1 MTTPNLNQLPPISD
15 FDNAY
20 VLAQQAHEQGFRGS
34 TFADLYVWLKSKLDL
49 LGLSNTAGLPETF
62 PTDGD
67 ILSAAD
73 AGQWTILGPG
83 TYHQPGYPSIE
94 VAEGTVVFAQ
104 FDGTQYSIQR
114 EVEMPKNTVK
124 DEVIDNTE
132 AVSGIG
138 VEVYSLPITTV
149 RALPTGAMFLPYDRP
164 DVPNRQLMLIDRNGF
179 SIDVITSGSDK
190 ILPDG
195 FLYVV
200 DDRPDISYQG
210 VILLD
215 KNGLCFPQGSGG
227 SGSNINLDN
236 LLTYKHFGEMEGY
249 PVEAVKDTQD
259 YWQLWEDMLAADPNY
274 VSRVAMRDS
283 SFLDLPIWRYDF
295 KPNKPKIKIL
305 VIGLAHGWEK
315 NISFGWARFFNQ
327 LVNDWKGNDAL
338 TFMRQNV
345 HFITVPLM
353 SPDNFVRNPF
363 NNSDRTRSRQNY
375 ETKWIDA
382 SFVASGDEINITYT
396 QPDFPENELHTFSN
410 YFQERA
416 DDIVGK
422 TGVTVIDSTD
432 TDAVRHNAVYRLK
445 TVVSPGNIVLENDI
459 TVAGTLSGTLKF
471 CVRVDP
477 ERNYPTASWGG
488 FTPRNPTSQPITYY
502 DNKGTK
508 PVSTMENANVVDI
521 ILENP
526 DISTVIDLH
535 SGAGDYVT
543 YLDSY
548 NRDKSFD
555 VLNNMFESLFN
566 VETSTPSNTNP
577 MSNVY
582 VSELLGIP
590 ASLPEWHS
598 SEPPEVGLM
607 TNEQATE
614 LHNWLGNIFYV
625 TSIRNINN
633 KK

>member
-1 MTTPNLNQLPPISD
+1 MTTPNLNQLAPISD

-236 LLTYKHFGEMEGY
+236 LLTYKHFGEMEG
-249 PVEAVKDTQD
+249 
-259 YWQLWEDMLAADPNY
+259 
-274 VSRVAMRDS
+274 
-283 SFLDLPIWRYDF
+283 
-295 KPNKPKIKIL
+295 
-305 VIGLAHGWEK
+305 
-315 NISFGWARFFNQ
+315 
-327 LVNDWKGNDAL
+327 
-338 TFMRQNV
+338 
-345 HFITVPLM
+345 
-353 SPDNFVRNPF
+353 
-363 NNSDRTRSRQNY
+363 
-375 ETKWIDA
+375 
-382 SFVASGDEINITYT
+382 
-396 QPDFPENELHTFSN
+396 
-410 YFQERA
+410 
-416 DDIVGK
+416 
-422 TGVTVIDSTD
+422 
-432 TDAVRHNAVYRLK
+432 
-445 TVVSPGNIVLENDI
+445 
-459 TVAGTLSGTLKF
+459 
-471 CVRVDP
+471 
-477 ERNYPTASWGG
+477 
-488 FTPRNPTSQPITYY
+488 
-502 DNKGTK
+502 
-508 PVSTMENANVVDI
+508 
-521 ILENP
+521 
-526 DISTVIDLH
+526 
-535 SGAGDYVT
+535 
-543 YLDSY
+543 
-548 NRDKSFD
+548 
-555 VLNNMFESLFN
+555 
-566 VETSTPSNTNP
+566 
-577 MSNVY
+577 
-582 VSELLGIP
+582 
-590 ASLPEWHS
+590 
-598 SEPPEVGLM
+598 
-607 TNEQATE
+607 
-614 LHNWLGNIFYV
+614 
-625 TSIRNINN
+625 
-633 KK
+633 